1 MARKSLVVKQ
11 QKLAKQRQRVY
22 EMRIKAEAE
31 GKEFTPPKGYQSTK
45 FYNRCATSGKT
56 RSYMRDF

>member
-1 MARKSLVVKQ
+1 MARKSLIVKQ
-11 QKLAKQRQRVY
+11 QKLARQRQRVY
-22 EMRIKAEAE
+22 EMRKQAEAE
-31 GKEFTPPKGYQSTK
+31 GKEFTPPKWYKKTK